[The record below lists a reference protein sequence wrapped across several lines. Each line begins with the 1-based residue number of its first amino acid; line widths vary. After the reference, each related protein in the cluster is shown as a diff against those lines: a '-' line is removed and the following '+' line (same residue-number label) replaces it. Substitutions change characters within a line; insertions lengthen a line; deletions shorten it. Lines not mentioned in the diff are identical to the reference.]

1 MWNVQFFLNSVLLG
15 IGLAMDAFSV
25 SMANGLNEPLM
36 KKRKMIS
43 IAGVFGLFQAL
54 MPMLGWLLVHS
65 LVSVF
70 SVLEKFIPWVAFA
83 LLGFI
88 GIKMILDGQGEKG
101 EDEKSNLGFCGLLV
115 QGIATSIDALSV
127 GLTIAE
133 YNWVMAFTCASIIM
147 VITFA
152 LCLTGILLGK
162 KFGSFLSNKATILGG
177 SILILIGIEILLSSL
192 LGW

>member
-1 MWNVQFFLNSVLLG
+1 MWDFQFFLSSALLG

-36 KKRKMIS
+36 KKRKMFG
-43 IAGVFGLFQAL
+43 IAGVFGLFQGI
-54 MPMLGWLLVHS
+54 MPMLGWVLVHS
-65 LVSVF
+65 LVTVF
-70 SVLEKFIPWVAFA
+70 AVLEKFIPWTALA
-83 LLGFI
+83 LLSFI
-88 GIKMILDGQGEKG
+88 GIKMIVDGVKQKDSEEKPIVG
-101 EDEKSNLGFCGLLV
+101 VWGLIV

-133 YNWVMAFTCASIIM
+133 YNWLMALVSASMIT

-152 LCLTGILLGK
+152 ICVVGIFLGK
-162 KFGSFLSNKATILGG
+162 KFGTWLSNKATIFGG
-177 SILILIGIEILLSSL
+177 VILILIGIEICLSSL